1 MKITRKILEKII
13 KQEIAKVL
21 AEAPSVHGDEVHSS
35 SGIKPLTGLE
45 DTDAPKKTP
54 DLRPPSVKRSE
65 REEKIKAL
73 EAQIEA
79 EMATSSSMGAR
90 GDASA
95 SQSQASKMAGY
106 NAAHAASLSSNY
118 VNSSSFVE
126 VSFNTTRINETAV
139 DGRAGA
145 DEDAGLLEADT
156 GAAVSTAS
164 SSNID
169 LVRSFSDVG
178 GTGTG
183 TGTGGDENLAST

>member
-1 MKITRKILEKII
+1 MAALVEM
-13 KQEIAKVL
+13 AKTNV
-21 AEAPSVHGDEVHSS
+21 AADVFASAPGQPHAQMVVDGPGLSQSSS
-35 SGIKPLTGLE
+35 SGGGDGL
-45 DTDAPKKTP
+45 
-54 DLRPPSVKRSE
+54 R
-65 REEKIKAL
+65 

-106 NAAHAASLSSNY
+106 NAARAASLSSNY

-139 DGRAGA
+139 DGRAEA
-145 DEDAGLLEADT
+145 EADAGLLEADT

-183 TGTGGDENLAST
+183 TGTGGDANLAST